1 MQWSSACN
9 NWMGSNFPKALHV
22 HHWHHVLYVLQ
33 HDKGQSNMSNLLKS
47 RIAFNIVQPSFSVQ
61 GPCFHFHV
69 KPACAFT
76 SLAIAPEESR
86 RQFSSVLMKS
96 PMFSCT
102 YQIYQSTPWPLG
114 VPTYTAMA
122 YHPHLGSS
130 PLHTNHVCWLGSIG
144 LLILWT
150 YHIPSLNSYIFLYI
164 LHYDVLWSYIHK
176 LGMAQCCIFFGAS
189 SLWFLA
195 SPCCF
200 GHDAQT
206 NHIGAYKNKPN

>member
-1 MQWSSACN
+1 
-9 NWMGSNFPKALHV
+9 
-22 HHWHHVLYVLQ
+22 
-33 HDKGQSNMSNLLKS
+33 MSNLLKS

-86 RQFSSVLMKS
+86 MQFSSVLMKS
-96 PMFSCT
+96 SMFSCT

-122 YHPHLGSS
+122 YPHLGSS

-150 YHIPSLNSYIFLYI
+150 YPISQFLYYILWCVMIVHPQVGHGAMLHLFRSQQPVIPS
-164 LHYDVLWSYIHK
+164 
-176 LGMAQCCIFFGAS
+176 Q
-189 SLWFLA
+189 SLLLRTWC
-195 SPCCF
+195 SDKP
-200 GHDAQT
+200 HWRIQEQT
-206 NHIGAYKNKPN
+206 QLKNIKNMMTYEFWVRDH

>member
-1 MQWSSACN
+1 MAPRSGNAMKLCVQQLNGLKLPQGFACSSLTSC
-9 NWMGSNFPKALHV
+9 SLCSSTCH
-22 HHWHHVLYVLQ
+22 
-33 HDKGQSNMSNLLKS
+33 KGQSNMWNLLKS

-102 YQIYQSTPWPLG
+102 YRIYQSTPWPLG
-114 VPTYTAMA
+114 VPRYTAMA
-122 YHPHLGSS
+122 YPHLGSS

-150 YHIPSLNSYIFLYI
+150 YPISQFLYYI
-164 LHYDVLWSYIHK
+164 MMCYDRTSTSWAWRNV
-176 LGMAQCCIFFGAS
+176 AS
-189 SLWFLA
+189 FSEPA
-195 SPCCF
+195 ACDS
-200 GHDAQT
+200 
-206 NHIGAYKNKPN
+206 